1 MQNNADFYY
10 IPTEIDKYMSSHI
23 MGLIEKDS
31 LQDGKIGP
39 NNDGLIKKIRNSKV
53 GWISSTH
60 WIAGMMSHYV
70 REANEKF
77 FNYDLTGW
85 ASDIQY
91 TEYNQK
97 GSHYAW
103 HCDTGTANMEL
114 LNNCETNKLS
124 ISLLLSD
131 PDEYE
136 GGEFQLQLCGRSDMI
151 SMKPPLGYAI
161 IFPSTSVHRVRPIK
175 SGKRV
180 SLVGWYGG
188 PNFR

>member
-1 MQNNADFYY
+1 MQNKPDFYY
-10 IPTEIDKYMSSHI
+10 IPTGLDKTISYYIVGLLEKEFLLDGSVGTDNTVNKKYRDCKIEWLSH
-23 MGLIEKDS
+23 
-31 LQDGKIGP
+31 
-39 NNDGLIKKIRNSKV
+39 
-53 GWISSTH
+53 TH
-60 WIAGMMSHYV
+60 WISGMMAHYV

-85 ASDIQY
+85 ASNIQY
-91 TEYNQK
+91 TTYDQK
-97 GSHYAW
+97 NSQYKW
-103 HCDTGTANMEL
+103 HCDVGSTEN
-114 LNNCETNKLS
+114 LNNCESRKLT

-151 SMKPPLGYAI
+151 TLKPPLGYAI

-175 SGKRV
+175 SGVRT

-188 PNFR
+188 PNFK